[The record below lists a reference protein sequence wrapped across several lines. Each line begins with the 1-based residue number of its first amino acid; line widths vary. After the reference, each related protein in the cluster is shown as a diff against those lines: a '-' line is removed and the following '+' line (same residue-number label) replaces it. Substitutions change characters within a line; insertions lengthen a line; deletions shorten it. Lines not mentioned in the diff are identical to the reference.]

1 MSLPNPSR
9 KKALIVGV
17 SGQDGAF
24 LAKFL
29 IKKDY
34 EVYGTS
40 RNLSPENFTG
50 LQYLKV
56 DDVVINLQM
65 IPTDF
70 EDVFRVIASVMPDEI
85 YNLSGQSSVGLSF
98 FKPVEAFNSIA
109 LGTLYILESIRLLEG
124 NIKLYN
130 AGSGEVFG
138 DTGGRPA
145 DELTVFKPASPYGVA
160 KATSTWQ
167 VTSYR
172 DSYGLHASTGILFNH
187 ESVLRPEA
195 YVTKK
200 IVLSAA
206 RIANGSKET
215 LSLGNIN
222 ISRDWGYA
230 PEYVE
235 AMWLMLQRETP
246 DDFIIA
252 TGTSVSLQYFVEQV
266 FLGFGLD
273 WNAHV
278 EIDRSLFRPSEIQ
291 YGGADPSKASNELGW
306 NAKTSVEGLVRYLT
320 DPAYDKS

>member
-1 MSLPNPSR
+1 MSLSNPSR
-9 KKALIVGV
+9 KKALIIGI

-29 IKKDY
+29 INKNYK
-34 EVYGTS
+34 VYGTS
-40 RNLSPENFTG
+40 RDLSPENFTG
-50 LQYLKV
+50 LQYLKI
-56 DDVVINLQM
+56 DCVIKNLRM

-70 EDVFRVIASVMPDEI
+70 EDVLKVIRSVMPDEI

-98 FKPVEAFNSIA
+98 LQPVETFNSIA
-109 LGTLYILESIRLLEG
+109 LGTLYILESIRLLEA

-145 DELTVFKPASPYGVA
+145 DELTVLKPASPYGAA
-160 KATSTWQ
+160 KAASTWQ
-167 VTSYR
+167 VAAYR

-187 ESVLRPEA
+187 ESVLRPDA

-206 RIANGSKET
+206 RIANGSEET
-215 LSLGNIN
+215 LYLGNIN
-222 ISRDWGYA
+222 ICRDWGYA

-235 AMWLMLQRETP
+235 AMWLMLQCETP
-246 DDFIIA
+246 DDYIIA

-278 EIDRSLFRPSEIQ
+278 EIDRSLFRPSEIP
-291 YGGADPSKASNELGW
+291 YGGADPTKAANELGW
-306 NAKTSVEGLVRYLT
+306 NAKTTVDGLVRSLI
-320 DPAYDKS
+320 DPGYENS